1 MPSDP
6 AFKDE
11 VLAALQPL
19 GDVWARAMFG
29 GYGLYAG
36 GLFFGLISGS
46 NQLYFKTD
54 PASREP
60 YLARGM
66 TPFKPTSTQTL
77 YNYYAVPPDIQD
89 DPASLVEWANAA
101 IAVARRARAAQAEP
115 RSRPA
120 RPRRGGSAR
129 GGSASREPA
138 G

>member
-1 MPSDP
+1 VPSDP

-11 VLAALQPL
+11 VLDALQPL

-46 NQLYFKTD
+46 NRLYFKTD

-66 TPFKPTSTQTL
+66 TPFNPTSTQTL
-77 YNYYAVPPDIQD
+77 YTYYAVPPDIQD

-101 IAVARRARAAQAEP
+101 IVVARRARAAQAEARSKSA
-115 RSRPA
+115 RSR
-120 RPRRGGSAR
+120 RGRSTGSS
-129 GGSASREPA
+129 SAYRKPL